1 MDRKYVVRDFIYDV
15 GGTIIMILLI
25 VIGLIAL
32 ATYKCTHN
40 ENYLYY
46 GDKNYRIVTVQVG
59 SGRSSESYDGAIT
72 VEDYGRW
79 INGEEGTIL
88 VNSVKKRSFGII
100 VNISNIT
107 TINNYG
113 SKPKWLPLNFG

>member
-1 MDRKYVVRDFIYDV
+1 MDRKYVIRDFIYV
-15 GGTIIMILLI
+15 VSTIIVFLLI
-25 VIGLIAL
+25 VIGLIVL

-46 GDKNYRIVTVQVG
+46 GDNNYRIVTVKVG
-59 SGRSSESYDGAIT
+59 AGRSSELYDGAIT

-79 INGEEGTIL
+79 INGEEGTIF
-88 VNSVKKRSFGII
+88 VNSVKKKGFGIA

>member
-1 MDRKYVVRDFIYDV
+1 MKIRSRDFIYV
-15 GGTIIMILLI
+15 GSTIIAFLLI
-25 VIGLIAL
+25 AIGLIGL

-59 SGRSSESYDGAIT
+59 SGRSSELYDGAIT

-88 VNSVKKRSFGII
+88 VNSVKKKGFGII